1 MLSRALWQRTKPL
14 IRVDGRS
21 PDQLRPVK
29 VDVQCMDYAEGSA
42 LIEIGKTRVLCTAT
56 VENTVPP
63 HVKGTGKG
71 WLTAEYAMLPRSSA
85 QRIPRDG
92 VKGKIGGRSHEIQRL
107 IGRALRSVFE
117 MERFGERTV
126 ILDCDVIQ
134 ADGGTRTAAIT
145 GSFVALGL
153 ALRRLREEG
162 KLNIQLLKDYLAAT
176 SVGIVEGVP
185 VLDLCYLE
193 DSRAEVDMNV
203 VLTGS
208 GKFVEIQGTAEG
220 HPFGDDEAAK
230 MIALAKTGIARL
242 VEIQKGI
249 LDLKFPD
256 PA

>member
-1 MLSRALWQRTKPL
+1 M
-14 IRVDGRS
+14 RVDGRS
-21 PDQLRPVK
+21 PDQLRLVK
-29 VDVQCMDYAEGSA
+29 VETNCMDYAEGSA

-117 MERFGERTV
+117 MDRFGERTV
-126 ILDCDVIQ
+126 IMDCDVIQ

-145 GSFVALGL
+145 GSFIALGL
-153 ALRRLREEG
+153 ALGRLREEG
-162 KLNIQLLKDYLAAT
+162 KINIQLLRDYLGAV
-176 SVGIVEGVP
+176 SVGVVEGVP

-193 DSRAEVDMNV
+193 DSQAEVDMNL
-203 VLTGS
+203 VLTGG
-208 GKFVEIQGTAEG
+208 GKFVEIQGTAESA
-220 HPFGDDEAAK
+220 PFGEEQLSS
-230 MIALAKTGIARL
+230 MIALGRAGIAQL
-242 VEIQKGI
+242 IEIQRGI
-249 LDLKFPD
+249 LDLDFKK
-256 PA
+256 